1 MIPFVYFVNTV
12 KSIKQI
18 PILNKY
24 SIILFLFFVLL
35 QTKILQRAMKDKY
48 YLIKSISPY
57 IRRGDTLELVNKYLY
72 VSINED
78 WEYAPNIEISY
89 SEEYKSE
96 VTLASEYIQVQFVNW
111 VNLFQKM
118 ESITLNIAESEL
130 YHFISY

>member
-35 QTKILQRAMKDKY
+35 QTKILQRSMKDKY

-78 WEYAPNIEISY
+78 
-89 SEEYKSE
+89 
-96 VTLASEYIQVQFVNW
+96 
-111 VNLFQKM
+111 
-118 ESITLNIAESEL
+118 
-130 YHFISY
+130 